1 MRNYLIIGPVRL
13 RLSRK
18 HLAPW
23 GYPFLKIGGLDFL
36 SRMNTGDLV
45 LASYH
50 PDWSITWR
58 WSASIGKRQGKRP
71 WIDRAKIRRG
81 QWHDYYRLPF
91 GRQLCISQ
99 QAYMPRD
106 RRPSVGSVSKP

>member
-1 MRNYLIIGPVRL
+1 MRNYLIMGPVRI

-23 GYPFLKIGGLDFL
+23 GYPLLKIGGLDFL

-50 PDWSITWR
+50 PDWSLTWR
-58 WSASIGKRQGKRP
+58 WSASIRKRQGRS
-71 WIDRAKIRRG
+71 WIERAKIRRG

-99 QAYMPRD
+99 QAYMRRD
-106 RRPSVGSVSKP
+106 RTRADVGGVAK